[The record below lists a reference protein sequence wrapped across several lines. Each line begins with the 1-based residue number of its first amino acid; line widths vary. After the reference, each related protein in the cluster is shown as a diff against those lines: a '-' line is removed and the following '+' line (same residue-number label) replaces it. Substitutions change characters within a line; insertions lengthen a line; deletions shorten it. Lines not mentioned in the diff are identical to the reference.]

1 MSQLLFDEPRTK
13 RLNPRGHV
21 IRDGAVSTIAVDDPR
36 DQAAVTDKVRTKSK
50 PPAEN
55 VRMSPAEASAADKD
69 VTAGWYAKTLSALCD
84 HSEYRDHVYL
94 RGELKGLW
102 GEIATVIATYG
113 DSHRHML
120 EVYRVYRE
128 FRHQML
134 THMFREEHLLFADI
148 RRIEMSGVRPF
159 YASGIVSGLIQILKR
174 EHQHMRQML
183 ERIRALTHG
192 YKVPPNA
199 NHTYRRMLVRLRNM
213 ETYVRR
219 HMQNE
224 DEYLFARAVA
234 FEDSSNRS

>member
-1 MSQLLFDEPRTK
+1 MSQLLFDEPRTN

-21 IRDGAVSTIAVDDPR
+21 GRDVTGSTIAVDNPR
-36 DQAAVTDKVRTKSK
+36 DQAAVTANMRTKSR

-94 RGELKGLW
+94 RGELKRLW
-102 GEIATVIATYG
+102 GEIATVVATYG

-148 RRIEMSGVRPF
+148 RRIEKSGVRPF
-159 YASGIVSGLIQILKR
+159 YASGIVSGLIQVLKR

-183 ERIRALTHG
+183 ERIQTLTRG

-199 NHTYRRMLVRLRNM
+199 NHTYRGVLVGLRNL
-213 ETYVRR
+213 ETYVGR

-224 DEYLFARAVA
+224 DEFLFARAVA
-234 FEDSSNRS
+234 FEKSSNRS